1 MDLHVTRRSKLYKN
15 YKIPEKLEKLIQ
27 DVKANDKESDSKRD
41 DLIKRMNDIDDN
53 LNTINLRAGT
63 FY

>member
-1 MDLHVTRRSKLYKN
+1 MLQEGSSYKN

-41 DLIKRMNDIDDN
+41 DLIKE
-53 LNTINLRAGT
+53 
-63 FY
+63 